1 MSHDCPKMSAA
12 IIALVLMEIFFNIE
26 LGHILKVSGSISAN
40 TGIAFQCKME
50 VTVAH
55 IVNGVTIT
63 HHPGS
68 KPIDP
73 AVISP
78 EVQELTVTA
87 CLTLKYFSH
96 ALSNFCTC
104 SPP

>member
-1 MSHDCPKMSAA
+1 
-12 IIALVLMEIFFNIE
+12 
-26 LGHILKVSGSISAN
+26 
-40 TGIAFQCKME
+40 ME

-55 IVNGVTIT
+55 IVNGVPIT
-63 HHPGS
+63 SSPGS

-73 AVISP
+73 TAVISP